1 MTDDAR
7 AIEQA
12 SRDVGA
18 WYVAA
23 RRLDGPGSFGLRDT
37 EVVPIASMF
46 KVLLALEVADAFAR
60 GDLRPDAQ
68 LRITAEQHCLGG
80 AGLNHFAH
88 PVTISMADLLYL
100 SLAMSDNTAS
110 DVLLE
115 QVGLD
120 ALHARA
126 EALGLDTVRVV
137 GSCRTLL
144 RNAGDDFG
152 YATEAEAVEADWAP
166 TTDDA
171 ELVLERTTRAS
182 TADLARLASLLAREQ
197 AARPE
202 ACRLVREV
210 MRGQVWTS
218 RFAGAFSPPTWIRA
232 GKTGTLQPWRGE
244 FGVVTR
250 HDGVQLAI
258 AVTVRQHRLDVPDT
272 VVDAAVGTVA
282 CSAVNL
288 ALAA

>member
-1 MTDDAR
+1 MTDHAT

-12 SRDVGA
+12 SRDVGV

-23 RRLDGPGSFGLRDT
+23 RRLDGPGSFGLRDA
-37 EVVPIASMF
+37 EVVPIASTF

-60 GDLRPDAQ
+60 GDVLPDAQ
-68 LRITAEQHCLGG
+68 VTVTAEQRCPGG
-80 AGLNHFAH
+80 AGLNNFAH
-88 PVTISMADLLYL
+88 PVTISTADLLYL
-100 SLAMSDNTAS
+100 CLALSDNTAS
-110 DVLLE
+110 DLLLE

-126 EALGLDTVRVV
+126 EALGLETMRVV

-166 TTDDA
+166 TTDVA

-202 ACRLVREV
+202 ACRMVREA
-210 MRGQVWTS
+210 MRRQVWTS
-218 RFAGAFSPPTWIRA
+218 RFAGTFSPPAWIRA

-250 HDGVQLAI
+250 HDGVQLAV
-258 AVTVRQHRLDVPDT
+258 AVMVRQHRLDIPDA

-282 CSAVNL
+282 RGAVGL